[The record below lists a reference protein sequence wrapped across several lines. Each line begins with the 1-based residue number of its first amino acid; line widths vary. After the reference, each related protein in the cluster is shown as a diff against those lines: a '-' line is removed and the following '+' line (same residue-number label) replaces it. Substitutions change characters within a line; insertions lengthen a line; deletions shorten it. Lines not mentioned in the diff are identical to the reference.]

1 LLRCS
6 GVSKRFGG
14 TAALTGVSLEVRP
27 GEVVG
32 MLGPNG
38 SGKSTLLNVLSGFYR
53 PDEGSVSLDGHELVG
68 RRPEAI
74 RRAGVGRTFQ
84 NLRLFDELDLVENVL
99 IGLHPEV
106 AGGRGARAVGALLGT
121 RGERRRERESR
132 ARAREALELVG
143 LGRWAG
149 ERAGDLSY
157 GLRKRLELARV
168 LVGAP
173 RVLLLDEPIAGL
185 GADEIEEMLSL
196 VRSRTADTGIGVLLV
211 EHHLELVLAFSDRV
225 VVLDAGEKIC
235 EGSPEEVARDPR
247 VAEAYVG
254 VTK

>member
-1 LLRCS
+1 VLRCS
-6 GVSKRFGG
+6 GVSKHFGG
-14 TAALTGVSLEVRP
+14 TAAVSDVSLDVNA

-53 PDEGSVSLDGHELVG
+53 PDAGSVTLDGRELVG

-84 NLRLFDELDLVENVL
+84 NLRLFEELDLVENTL
-99 IGLHPEV
+99 IGLHPEL
-106 AGGRGARAVGALLGT
+106 AGRGGARAVAALLGT
-121 RGERRRERESR
+121 RGARRRERDARTR
-132 ARAREALELVG
+132 ALEALELVG
-143 LGRWAG
+143 LSPWSG

-173 RVLLLDEPIAGL
+173 RLLLLDEPIAGL
-185 GADEIEEMLSL
+185 GAREVEEMLEL
-196 VRSRTADTGIGVLLV
+196 VRTRVADTGIGVLLV
-211 EHHLELVLAFSDRV
+211 EHHLELVLDFSDRV

-235 EGSPEEVARDPR
+235 EGLPDAVARDAR

-254 VTK
+254 VAE

>member
-1 LLRCS
+1 VS
-6 GVSKRFGG
+6 GVSLHVNG
-14 TAALTGVSLEVRP
+14 

-53 PDEGSVSLDGHELVG
+53 PDEGTVTLDGRELVG

-84 NLRLFDELDLVENVL
+84 NLRLFEELDLVENTL
-99 IGLHPEV
+99 IGLHPEM
-106 AGGRGARAVGALLGT
+106 AGGGGARAVAALLGT
-121 RGERRRERESR
+121 RGARRRERDAR

-143 LGRWAG
+143 LSPRSG

-173 RVLLLDEPIAGL
+173 RLLLLDEPIAGL
-185 GADEIEEMLSL
+185 GAHEVEEMLEL
-196 VRSRTADTGIGVLLV
+196 VRSRVADTGIGVLLV
-211 EHHLELVLAFSDRV
+211 EHHLEVVLDFSDRV

-235 EGSPEEVARDPR
+235 EGSPDEVARDAR

-254 VTK
+254 VTN